1 MDFSG
6 LTRMAARATLEIKKN
21 SPTILFVAGIAG
33 VTTSTVMASMATLKL
48 DKVVNDA
55 QTRLLTINEADAFN
69 ELHPEKAIDFD
80 GNSAVQMK
88 AFIYMRLVLDLG
100 RLYGPAIIVGVAGV
114 ACLTKSHNILMKR
127 NAALTAA
134 YVTLERTYKA
144 YRAKVR
150 ESIGDDKEAELHYEV
165 QKELHEKEAL
175 AVEGKKKKK
184 GGTGPSIYSRWFD
197 ESCSSFS
204 ISPEANVMFLHFQ
217 QRAANDRLKAKGFIF
232 LNEVYESV
240 GVPET
245 EAGTVVGWTLD
256 GEGDNYVDFGI
267 FNHHTDEVRNYVKN
281 DGTGAPILLDFN
293 VDGPV
298 SHKLGRL

>member
-6 LTRMAARATLEIKKN
+6 LTRFAARATLEIKKN

-48 DKVVNDA
+48 DKTLDEA
-55 QTRLLTINEADAFN
+55 QQRLMTINEAEAFN
-69 ELHPEKAIDFD
+69 QLYPDKAIDYD
-80 GNSAVQMK
+80 GSSAIQLK
-88 AFIYMRLVLDLG
+88 AMVYTRLILDMG
-100 RLYGPAIIVGVAGV
+100 RLYGPAIVVGVAGI

-150 ESIGDDKEAELHYEV
+150 DTIGEDKEAELHYEV

-175 AVEGKKKKK
+175 FGEGKSKPK
-184 GGTGPSIYSRWFD
+184 GGTGPSIYSKWFD
-197 ESCSSFS
+197 ETCTPFS
-204 ISPEANVMFLHFQ
+204 VSPEANVMFLHYQ
-217 QRAANDRLKAKGFIF
+217 QRWANDRLQARGFIF
-232 LNEVYESV
+232 LNEVYEQL
-240 GVPET
+240 GLPAT
-245 EAGTVVGWTLD
+245 EAGTIVGWMLD
-256 GEGDNYVDFGI
+256 NEGDGFVDFGI
-267 FNHHTDEVRNYVKN
+267 FNPKTDEVRNYVKN

-298 SHKLGRL
+298 NHKLRRL

>member
-6 LTRMAARATLEIKKN
+6 LTRLAARATLEIKKN

-48 DKVVNDA
+48 DKTLDEA
-55 QTRLLTINEADAFN
+55 QQRLFTVREAEAFN
-69 ELHPEKAIDFD
+69 ELHPDKAIDFD
-80 GNSAVQMK
+80 GSSAVQMK
-88 AFIYMRLVLDLG
+88 AMIYTRLVLDMG
-100 RLYGPAIIVGVAGV
+100 RLYGPAIVVGVAGI

-150 ESIGDDKEAELHYEV
+150 DTIGEDKESELHYEV
-165 QKELHEKEAL
+165 QKDLHEKEAL
-175 AVEGKKKKK
+175 VEGKGKKKK
-184 GGTGPSIYSRWFD
+184 GGTGPSIYSKWFD
-197 ESCSSFS
+197 ETCTPFS
-204 ISPEANVMFLHFQ
+204 VSPEANIMFLHFQ
-217 QRAANDRLKAKGFIF
+217 QRWANDRLQARGFIF
-232 LNEVYESV
+232 LNEVYEQL
-240 GVPET
+240 GLPAT
-245 EAGTVVGWTLD
+245 EAGTIVGWMLD
-256 GEGDNYVDFGI
+256 GEGDDQVDFGI
-267 FNHHTDEVRNYVKN
+267 FNSKTDEVRHYVKN

-298 SHKLGRL
+298 NHKLRRL

>member
-6 LTRMAARATLEIKKN
+6 LTRLAARATLEIKKN

-48 DKVVNDA
+48 DKTLDEA
-55 QTRLLTINEADAFN
+55 QQRLFTVREAEAFN
-69 ELHPEKAIDFD
+69 ELHPDKAIDFD
-80 GNSAVQMK
+80 GSSAVQMK
-88 AFIYMRLVLDLG
+88 AMIYTRLVLDMG
-100 RLYGPAIIVGVAGV
+100 RLYGPAIVVGVAGI

-150 ESIGDDKEAELHYEV
+150 DTIGEDKEAELHYEV
-165 QKELHEKEAL
+165 QKDLHEKEAL
-175 AVEGKKKKK
+175 VEGKGKKKK
-184 GGTGPSIYSRWFD
+184 GGTGPSIYSKWFD
-197 ESCSSFS
+197 ETCTPFS
-204 ISPEANVMFLHFQ
+204 VSPEANVMFLHFQ
-217 QRAANDRLKAKGFIF
+217 QRWANDRLQARGFIF
-232 LNEVYESV
+232 LNEVYEQL
-240 GVPET
+240 GLPAT
-245 EAGTVVGWTLD
+245 EAGTIVGWMLD
-256 GEGDNYVDFGI
+256 GEGDDQVDFGI
-267 FNHHTDEVRNYVKN
+267 FNSKTDEVRHYVKN

-298 SHKLGRL
+298 NHKLRRL

>member
-6 LTRMAARATLEIKKN
+6 LTRLAARATLEIKKN

-48 DKVVNDA
+48 DKTLDEA
-55 QTRLLTINEADAFN
+55 QQRLFTVREAEAFN
-69 ELHPEKAIDFD
+69 ELHPDKAIDFD
-80 GNSAVQMK
+80 GSSAVQMK
-88 AFIYMRLVLDLG
+88 AMIYTRLVLDMG
-100 RLYGPAIIVGVAGV
+100 RLYGPAIVVGVAGI

-150 ESIGDDKEAELHYEV
+150 DTIGEDKESELHYEV
-165 QKELHEKEAL
+165 QKDLHEKEAL
-175 AVEGKKKKK
+175 VEGKGKKKK
-184 GGTGPSIYSRWFD
+184 GGTGPSIYSKWFD
-197 ESCSSFS
+197 ETCTPFS
-204 ISPEANVMFLHFQ
+204 VSPEANVMFLHFQ
-217 QRAANDRLKAKGFIF
+217 QRWANDRLQARGFIF
-232 LNEVYESV
+232 LNEVYEQL
-240 GVPET
+240 GLPAT
-245 EAGTVVGWTLD
+245 EAGTIVGWMLD
-256 GEGDNYVDFGI
+256 GEGDDQVDFGI
-267 FNHHTDEVRNYVKN
+267 FNSKTDEVRHYVKN

-298 SHKLGRL
+298 NHKLRRL